1 MGYQSETKQCQN
13 CKKDFTIEPED
24 FNFYEKIKVPAPTW
38 CSECRFQ
45 RRCTFRN
52 ERKLFRNIDAIS
64 KKPVLSLYP
73 IEAGFPIYE
82 DNYWWSDNWDPCDY
96 GVSFDRSKPFLLQ
109 LYELS
114 KRVPF
119 MRSDAVR
126 MVRSEYSANA
136 ADLKD
141 CYLIFN
147 SSGTENSAYGN
158 AVDYCKNVFDNSHIQ
173 SSEKCYESFWLNK
186 CYDTHFS
193 SLCEDCVSLW
203 FCKNCQGCMNCFGCV
218 NLRNKSYCVFN
229 EQYSKEEYLE
239 KLKSFDFNKNSN
251 LDNFKKEI
259 KNFWL
264 NFPNK
269 YSQGIRNSACSG
281 EYISNS
287 KNVKN
292 SYLIREGQDLKYV
305 QYGLVPSLRDC
316 MDLSVS
322 GNNSELIY
330 ESVTSGWNSSN
341 MKFCMEC
348 WDGGS
353 DFEYSIFCGKKAN
366 HVFGGVGIKSG
377 EYVILNKQYSKEEF
391 YKLKEEIIQH
401 MNDMPYID
409 KVGRVYKY
417 GEFFPPEFSPFAY
430 NDTVTKE
437 HFPLSKEEILEYG
450 ANWYE
455 VPKSEYDITINT
467 KDLPDDINDIQD
479 NILDEVILCVDCSRA
494 YKIIQTE
501 LQFLRQNNIALPRSC
516 INCRHDKRI
525 SQRNRNKLY
534 KRTCDCNGEYSNN
547 GKYKNEVIHDHKNN
561 SCTNE
566 FETSYAPDRPE
577 IVYCEKCYQNEVY

>member
-1 MGYQSETKQCQN
+1 MDKIENKICQN
-13 CKKDFTIEPED
+13 CKNEFTIESDD
-24 FNFYEKIKVPAPTW
+24 FNFYEKIKVPPPTW
-38 CSECRFQ
+38 CPECRFQ

-73 IEAGFPIYE
+73 PEAGFPIYE
-82 DNYWWSDNWDPCDY
+82 DSYWWSDEWDPCEY
-96 GVSFDRSKPFLLQ
+96 GIDFDRSKPFLLQ

-119 MRSDAVR
+119 MRSDATR

-158 AVDYCKNVFDNSHIQ
+158 AVDYSNNTFDNSHIQ
-173 SSEKCYESFWLNK
+173 SCEKCYESFWLNK
-186 CYDTHFS
+186 CNDTHFS
-193 SLCEDCVSLW
+193 SLCEDCVSIW

-218 NLRNKSYCVFN
+218 NLRNKSYCIFN
-229 EQYSKEEYLE
+229 EQYTKEDYFEKVKLFITCKWSDLE
-239 KLKSFDFNKNSN
+239 KIKQKVKDFY
-251 LDNFKKEI
+251 
-259 KNFWL
+259 L

-269 YSQGIRNSACSG
+269 YSQGVRNHLCSG

-316 MDLSVS
+316 MDLSVG

-341 MKFCMEC
+341 MKFCIEC

-366 HVFGGVGIKSG
+366 HLFGSVGIKSG
-377 EYVILNKQYSKEEF
+377 EYIILNKKYSKEEF
-391 YKLKEEIIQH
+391 YKLKNEIIKH
-401 MNDMPYID
+401 MNDMPYVD
-409 KVGRVYKY
+409 SKGRIYKY

-430 NDTVTKE
+430 SDTIAPE
-437 HFPLSKEEILEYG
+437 HFPLSEEEIIKYG

-455 VPKSEYDITINT
+455 TPKSEYEITIEA
-467 KDLPDDINDIQD
+467 KDLFDDIKEVPD
-479 NILDEVILCVDCSRA
+479 NFTDEVISCLDCGHA
-494 YKIIQTE
+494 YKILSSE
-501 LQFLRQNNIALPRSC
+501 LKFLKQNNIALPRYC
-516 INCRHDKRI
+516 INCRHNKRI
-525 SQRNRNKLY
+525 SQRNRNRLY
-534 KRTCDCNGEYSNN
+534 KRVCDCNGNHSGNSKYSN
-547 GKYKNEVIHDHKNN
+547 EVVHDHKNEP
-561 SCTNE
+561 CATE
-566 FETSYAPDRPE
+566 FETSFSPNRSD
-577 IVYCEKCYQNEVY
+577 IIYCEKCYQKEIC